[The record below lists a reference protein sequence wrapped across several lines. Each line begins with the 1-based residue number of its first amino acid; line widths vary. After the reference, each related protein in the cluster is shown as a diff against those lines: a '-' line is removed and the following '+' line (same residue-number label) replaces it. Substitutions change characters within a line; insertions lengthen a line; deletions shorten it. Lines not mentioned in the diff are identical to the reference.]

1 MQNEILMMADAVSRE
16 KGLDK
21 EVIFQA
27 IEAALAAATC
37 KLNPLDIDARVD
49 IDRATG
55 EYKSYRVWE
64 IIDDETLEE
73 GKGLESPDK
82 QMLLSSTRDDYPELG
97 AGDVI

>member
-55 EYKSYRVWE
+55 E
-64 IIDDETLEE
+64 
-73 GKGLESPDK
+73 
-82 QMLLSSTRDDYPELG
+82 
-97 AGDVI
+97 